1 MGLKTTSYV
10 GCSATEMMENLNIQ
24 VFLCTKEGRV
34 KTRTGYGFERP
45 ATMYEERLYRQKLL
59 NELEASLNERV
70 PA

>member
-1 MGLKTTSYV
+1 MKTTAYV
-10 GCSATEMMENLNIQ
+10 GCSATEMMDNLNIQ

-34 KTRTGYGFERP
+34 KTKTGYNTIRS

-59 NELEASLNERV
+59 NELEASLNQTV

>member
-1 MGLKTTSYV
+1 MQTTSYV

-34 KTRTGYGFERP
+34 KTRTGYGTERP
-45 ATMYEERLYRQKLL
+45 ATMYEQRLYRQKLL
-59 NELEASLNERV
+59 NELEASLNEEV